1 MVKATVMSDVT
12 TENPGEH
19 KSKETS
25 VTPGQTEVSLPLWAR
40 EGLKTGIW
48 DQRNARQDVGRR
60 QPSGIIRAHSNS
72 NASWAGS

>member
-1 MVKATVMSDVT
+1 MVKATVMWGAK

-19 KSKETS
+19 ISKQTS
-25 VTPGQTEVSLPLWAR
+25 VTPGQIELSLPLWAR

-48 DQRNARQDVGRR
+48 DPRNARQDVGRR